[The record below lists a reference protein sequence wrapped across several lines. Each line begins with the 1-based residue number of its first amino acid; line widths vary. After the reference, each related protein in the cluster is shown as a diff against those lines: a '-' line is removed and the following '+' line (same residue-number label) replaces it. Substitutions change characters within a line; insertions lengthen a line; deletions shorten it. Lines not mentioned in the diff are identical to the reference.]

1 MFNNYFFGPC
11 GPGSL
16 PVKWFCGW
24 APVPS
29 YRSYHERTRQRRR
42 LPRETFSESD
52 QKIAQRWWFLNKKQ
66 QFHKFILSDFL
77 VLSVNLVP
85 VQRDAFFL
93 NCPKV
98 EPDCNLKRN
107 TNKRLCFDQP
117 GSVNSGQPI
126 SITDSI
132 TTYKESAAGNLLLK
146 RQHFRSHG
154 SEFKL
159 ILCFSGTSDKPPAFW
174 ARSSLTSS
182 LTSNADSIFRPCG
195 AFWISIQKS
204 HLMHLRWE
212 FKNFCCRWE
221 SHR

>member
-16 PVKWFCGW
+16 PVKWFWGW
-24 APVPS
+24 ALVPS
-29 YRSYHERTRQRRR
+29 YRPYHERTRQRRR

-52 QKIAQRWWFLNKKQ
+52 QKIAQRWWFLNKNQ

-132 TTYKESAAGNLLLK
+132 TTYIDAFGLKGLNIPSHPSYLHRVESK
-146 RQHFRSHG
+146 RRCRQFAT
-154 SEFKL
+154 EKTT
-159 ILCFSGTSDKPPAFW
+159 FSVT
-174 ARSSLTSS
+174 R
-182 LTSNADSIFRPCG
+182 IR
-195 AFWISIQKS
+195 IQID
-204 HLMHLRWE
+204 
-212 FKNFCCRWE
+212 FVF
-221 SHR
+221 